1 MNSLMKKQG
10 LEFTYKSQQGELI
23 YSMASIKGRI
33 IIFSFITLISDI
45 LVTAI
50 MKGLYPNINLENILL
65 ISFLGFLCFGLGIT
79 VGYLWT
85 INDLNLD
92 KKENADLIDKLNRKI
107 RILVYGG
114 LGLLALLMGIV
125 VKLFS

>member
-1 MNSLMKKQG
+1 
-10 LEFTYKSQQGELI
+10 
-23 YSMASIKGRI
+23 MASIKGRI
-33 IIFSFITLISDI
+33 IIFSFITLVSDI
-45 LVTAI
+45 LITAI

-114 LGLLALLMGIV
+114 LGLLAILMGIGI
-125 VKLFS
+125 KLFS

>member
-1 MNSLMKKQG
+1 
-10 LEFTYKSQQGELI
+10 
-23 YSMASIKGRI
+23 
-33 IIFSFITLISDI
+33 
-45 LVTAI
+45 

-114 LGLLALLMGIV
+114 LGLLAILMGIGI
-125 VKLFS
+125 KLFS